1 MRVFVTGATGFIGS
15 AIVPELI
22 AAGHKV
28 TGLARNDAAA
38 AALERAGAAALRGS
52 LEEADSLARG
62 AANADGVIHAGF
74 VHDFSKFAEN
84 CETDRRAI
92 EALGAALKESDRPLL
107 VTSGVAVV
115 KKGPIAA
122 EDDDAVPFTAAYP
135 RQSEATALKLAADG
149 VNAQVVR
156 LPPSVHGAGD
166 KAFVPMLIKLAREK
180 GVSAYVGAGENR
192 WPAVHRLDCAH
203 LYRLVL
209 EKGSR
214 GARYHAVAEEGVPVG
229 EIAGAIGRG
238 LKLPTVSLSAEQ
250 ARDHFG
256 WLGFFLGLDLPA
268 SSKLTQQRLGWRP
281 TEAGLMDDL
290 DHARDLEP
298 ENAKIDGHRYSASK

>member
-28 TGLARNDAAA
+28 VGLARNDAAA
-38 AALERAGAAALRGS
+38 AALERAGAGALRGS

-62 AANADGVIHAGF
+62 AKDADGVIHAGF

-92 EALGAALKESDRPLL
+92 EALGAVLKGSARSLL

-115 KKGPIAA
+115 KRGPIAT
-122 EDDDAVPFTAAYP
+122 EDDMAVPYTTAYP

-180 GVSAYVGAGENR
+180 GVSAYIGAGENR
-192 WPAVHRLDCAH
+192 WPAVHRLDAAS
-203 LYRLVL
+203 LYRLAL
-209 EKGSR
+209 EKGMG
-214 GARYHAVAEEGVPVG
+214 GARWNAIGDEGVMVKDIAEVIGKRLGLPV
-229 EIAGAIGRG
+229 
-238 LKLPTVSLSAEQ
+238 VSKTKEDA
-250 ARDHFG
+250 DTHFG
-256 WLGFFLGLDLPA
+256 FLAGFLAMDAPTSAVKTKGA
-268 SSKLTQQRLGWRP
+268 LGWKP
-281 TEAGLMDDL
+281 KQPGLIADMEQGAYFD
-290 DHARDLEP
+290 
-298 ENAKIDGHRYSASK
+298 

>member
-28 TGLARNDAAA
+28 VGLARNDAAA
-38 AALERAGAAALRGS
+38 AALERAGAGALRGS

-62 AANADGVIHAGF
+62 AKDADGVIHAGF
-74 VHDFSKFAEN
+74 AHDFSKFAEN

-92 EALGAALKESDRPLL
+92 EALGAVLKASARPLL

-115 KKGPIAA
+115 KRGPIAT
-122 EDDDAVPFTAAYP
+122 EDDMAVPYTTAYP

-180 GVSAYVGAGENR
+180 GVSAYIGAGENR
-192 WPAVHRLDCAH
+192 WPAVHRLDAAS
-203 LYRLVL
+203 LYRLAL
-209 EKGSR
+209 EKGMG
-214 GARYHAVAEEGVPVG
+214 GARWNAIGDEGVMVKDIAEVIGKRLGLPV
-229 EIAGAIGRG
+229 
-238 LKLPTVSLSAEQ
+238 VSKTKEDA
-250 ARDHFG
+250 DTHFG
-256 WLGFFLGLDLPA
+256 FLAGFLAMDAPTSAVKTKG
-268 SSKLTQQRLGWRP
+268 TLGWKP
-281 TEAGLMDDL
+281 KQPGLIADMEQGAYFD
-290 DHARDLEP
+290 
-298 ENAKIDGHRYSASK
+298 